1 MTVKCSAVALIKMV
15 MHAKKSLAP
24 KAEDDL
30 EAGGYLLGHV
40 ENDIIY
46 VVDAVPVL
54 LDDCSNVMVSLGE
67 VATQYLGDHEDANK
81 KCGGAISRI
90 GWFHS
95 HPGFGVW
102 MSGTDVGTQRKF
114 QDFFNPSGVAIVVDP
129 KRSMSA
135 GKVEIGAFR
144 TYGAFAEADA
154 MSDKMKAKK
163 GE

>member
-54 LDDCSNVMVSLGE
+54 LDDCSNVHVDMGQ
-67 VATQYLGDHEDANK
+67 VALTHLSAHEDANG
-81 KCGGAISRI
+81 KCGGAVSRL
-90 GWFHS
+90 GWFPS

-102 MSGTDVGTQRKF
+102 LSGTDVKTQRIF
-114 QDFFNPSGVAIVVDP
+114 Q
-129 KRSMSA
+129 
-135 GKVEIGAFR
+135 
-144 TYGAFAEADA
+144 
-154 MSDKMKAKK
+154 
-163 GE
+163 